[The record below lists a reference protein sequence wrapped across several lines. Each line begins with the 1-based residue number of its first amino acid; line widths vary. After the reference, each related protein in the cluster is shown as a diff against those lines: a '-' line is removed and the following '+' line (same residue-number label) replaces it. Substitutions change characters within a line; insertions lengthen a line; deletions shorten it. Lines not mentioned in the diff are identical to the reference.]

1 MLERL
6 RLVGSEIASAPATA
20 AAALLCGLVFLF
32 KPAQMFDANAPFL
45 YFGFAQTA
53 LVLVPVFMMTF
64 AALAWLASRGGQRL
78 QRAAAAM
85 LGGIALAAWIN
96 ATFVASPGGAL
107 DGRTLL
113 VPFDE
118 ERIRMNLL
126 LCAGLAVGGTAIAW
140 RLPVTA
146 RRFFAALFAVLAV
159 QAAWIAA
166 SDDHLWRAQGATQ
179 RLAELSSEKNVIVIL
194 LDGFQS
200 DFFAEIVEREPELA
214 RAFEGFT
221 YFANAVGSAP
231 TTYLAMPA
239 IHSGIPYRE
248 GEGLRDTYRRSVVQG
263 SFMAGLARNGYD
275 AMLVNPILNYCPEG
289 ALCDHEGALVY
300 GRVKTLAE
308 AAAFLVDLAVFRI
321 VPDAFKPSVYAE
333 GSWMAT
339 QAFADERAVTSNRV
353 LDLMARSMRIESRRP
368 VARFVHLF
376 GTHAPARLDANCLPV
391 THLPWVRQTAIAQ
404 DRCAVTKL
412 TAVLRRLQ
420 DLGIYDRTAIAI
432 LADHGAGLPKE
443 GRRGWIWGA
452 YASPLL
458 LVKPFGARG
467 AFAHSTRVVGLI
479 DLPTSLCAWTAD
491 CRMESGSD
499 LARDTGEPPKYPFFV
514 YYWRHEYWLAQ
525 SVPIV
530 DRYEVRGPPGE
541 TASWNRV
548 GVLQ

>member
-1 MLERL
+1 MLARL
-6 RLVGSEIASAPATA
+6 RLVTAEVASAPATA

-45 YFGFAQTA
+45 YFGFVQIA
-53 LVLVPVFMMTF
+53 LVLVPLFIVMFV
-64 AALAWLASRGGQRL
+64 AIAWLASRGGPRL
-78 QRAAAAM
+78 QRAAAAI

-107 DGRTLL
+107 DGRNLL
-113 VPFDE
+113 LLFDE
-118 ERIRMNLL
+118 ERVRLNLL
-126 LCAGLAVGGTAIAW
+126 LCAGLAAGGVAIAW
-140 RLPVTA
+140 CFPLLA

-159 QAAWIAA
+159 QAAWIGAT
-166 SDDHLWRAQGATQ
+166 DDHSWRAQGATQ
-179 RLAELSSEKNVIVIL
+179 RLAALSSEKNVIVIL
-194 LDGFQS
+194 LDAFQS
-200 DFFAEIVEREPELA
+200 DFLAEMVEREAELA
-214 RAFEGFT
+214 RVFEGFT
-221 YFANAVGSAP
+221 YFANAVGTAP

-248 GEGLRDTYRRSVVQG
+248 GEGLRDTYRRSVVEG
-263 SFMAGLARNGYD
+263 SFMARLARNGYD

-289 ALCDHEGALVY
+289 VLCDDEGALVY

-308 AAAFLVDLAVFRI
+308 AAALLVDLAVFRI

-333 GSWMAT
+333 GSWMTTRAL
-339 QAFADERAVTSNRV
+339 ADERAVTSNRV
-353 LDLMARSMRIESRRP
+353 LELMARSMRIESRRP

-376 GTHAPARLDANCLPV
+376 NTHAPARLNATCLPV
-391 THLPWVRQTAIAQ
+391 KHLRWERQTAIAQ
-404 DRCAVTKL
+404 SRCAVTKL
-412 TAVLRRLQ
+412 TAVLRSLQ
-420 DLGIYDRTAIAI
+420 GLGIYDRTAIAI

-443 GRRGWIWGA
+443 GGGEWIWGA

-467 AFAHSTRVVGLI
+467 AFARSTRVVGLL
-479 DLPTSLCAWTAD
+479 DLPASLCAWTAD

-499 LARDTGEPPKYPFFV
+499 IARDTGEPSKYPFFV

-525 SVPIV
+525 TVPIV

-541 TASWNRV
+541 IASWNRV
-548 GVLQ
+548 GVLR